1 MYIKRRDYEELKKV
15 SGKYSD
21 VMEAIHS
28 AENGSVTFFNFGVFM
43 PNSVYNSYSDIVDRL
58 KKEVSDLK
66 EKTLDLQAIL
76 EYYKHKCGE
85 LMADEGY

>member
-1 MYIKRRDYEELKKV
+1 MWIKRRDYEELKKV

-21 VMEAIHS
+21 VMKAIHS
-28 AENGSVTFFNFGVFM
+28 TENGAVTFCNFGVFM
-43 PNSVYNSYSDIVDRL
+43 PNSVHNYYSDLVDSL

-85 LMADEGY
+85 LMADE

>member
-21 VMEAIHS
+21 VMKAIHS
-28 AENGSVTFFNFGVFM
+28 AENGSITCFNFGLFI
-43 PNSVYNSYSDIVDRL
+43 PNSVHKSYCDLVDSL
-58 KKEVSDLK
+58 NTEVKELK
-66 EKTLDLQAIL
+66 EKTLDLQASL

-85 LMADEGY
+85 LMSNE